1 MGKASQGSRR
11 MEVGMVLLG
20 QRQRPFIS
28 RDREK
33 TTSTLVRTQGKW
45 KKIVLTCSLSK
56 MKLFL
61 CLI

>member
-33 TTSTLVRTQGKW
+33 TTSTLVRTQL
-45 KKIVLTCSLSK
+45 I
-56 MKLFL
+56 KL
-61 CLI
+61 C